1 MLARLFVIFGGL
13 LVLVLCAA
21 LVVPYFVDWTGYRAD
36 FEREASAVLG
46 RKVTVRGDATARLL
60 PFPSVTFS
68 NVAVAG
74 GPNGQPAMTVET
86 FSMDAELAP
95 FLRGEVLIFDMRLVR
110 PKARIDIAADGT
122 VDWTIRPSSPF
133 DPGQIS
139 IEKLTVTEGQI
150 ALSHAAGGRSH
161 LISEINST
169 ISAKSLAGP
178 WRLDGSLLLDGLRTT
193 IAASTGKAEPDGQ
206 MRLRLKADPDAYPL
220 VIETDGNVGLV
231 EGAAVYSGQFKISG
245 ADQTAARQLGTG
257 GEALKVSA
265 GKPDPGFRL
274 NGKFS
279 LDHQKLGVDEFRF
292 ETGPRDNPYT
302 ADGKAAVDLGLKPHF
317 SIEADGAQ
325 VQFDEAVGAAA
336 GAGLT
341 LSERVAALEQALLD
355 LPKPT
360 IPGTVEVKLPA
371 VVAGDTT
378 VRDVHLSAEPAEGG
392 WAVKSLAATLP
403 GRAKLEA
410 NGMVSVEDHFGFT
423 GSLLLAVAQPSGFAA
438 WLSKDVDEAIRRL
451 PAAGFK
457 AKVDLSE
464 KHQAFSDLE
473 LILGKAKFSG
483 RIDSSQPDD
492 TRPSVLMQ
500 LEGGELDVDGLA
512 AFASIFVSDKGANR
526 FSDRD
531 LDFQIKAGPVSA
543 GGLTADSVDT
553 ALRLRDGLLEIDRLS
568 VGGLAG
574 ASISATGRIKDFPA
588 SPTGKLDASVV
599 AVDLKPLIDVAVQH
613 YPDNAVLK
621 GLAERAAAYPELFQ
635 DARIDAVTSA
645 ADNGDGTTGLA
656 MSAQGKA
663 GGSAF
668 SASLSGKGA
677 LDRPLEAPV
686 TLTFNARNADAT
698 ALLALYGLP
707 ALPLGMLGEATTE
720 VSAKGTLGGGL
731 ATRFSLAGNDFK
743 AGFDGTIADT
753 PQGAAAKGKV
763 SLETADIEPWLMTT
777 GVGLPGMGTGM
788 STSLAADAD
797 YGNGLLVLSGLS
809 GAVNEA
815 AVSGDVNIDIKE
827 GLPHLAGALSLD
839 ELDLDP
845 MAVMLFGD
853 QAFLVNDRTWPTAPF
868 SQKSSLPFTADLDLT
883 AASLAAG
890 PLATAYDAALSLQL
904 DQEGIRVSDLK
915 AKFLG
920 GALSGLFELKNNDGT
935 GLFSS
940 QMKLAGADLV
950 AVLPEAGIS
959 GSGEFS
965 TALSTSGK
973 SVDAMVAALSGSGTA
988 TLKGMT
994 IAGFNPDAFGAF
1006 IAKADA
1012 IGRDIDASKTAGFVP
1027 QIAAAGSF
1035 PAQDTDIAFT
1045 IAGGTL
1051 RAPPVKFESPGAT
1064 LSADI
1069 TADLNTST
1077 VDAKGEIAYR
1087 PGDEALVG
1095 SEPILNFSVDGPF
1108 GATKRQ
1114 FDSEPLAQ
1122 FLTQRALEKEQQRV
1136 EAMQAALLEKQRLR
1150 REVRYYAA
1158 LQTER
1163 ERAAEELRRQQEAA
1177 RLKAEADAKAKAEAE
1192 AQAQAE
1198 AEARAQ
1204 AEAKAKAEA
1213 DAKAQADAEAR
1224 AQAEA
1229 KAKAEADAKAK
1240 AEAEAQAQAEAE
1252 ARAQAEAKAKA
1263 DAAAKAE
1270 AEARAKAEAAAK
1282 AAADAEAKAKA
1293 AQQAAEEAAQAE
1305 EQQRQRAEE
1314 ALRIASEEKARLDA
1328 ERKAAAERAERE
1340 PPAAN
1345 NVPPPVQPP
1354 PKLKLDPSSIDDLL
1368 KSLNGG

>member
-13 LVLVLCAA
+13 FVLVLCAA
-21 LVVPYFVDWTGYRAD
+21 LVVPYFVDWTGYRAE
-36 FEREASAVLG
+36 FEREASAILG
-46 RKVTVRGDATARLL
+46 RKVTVQGDATARLL

-95 FLRGEVLIFDMRLVR
+95 FLRGEVLIFDMRLVH
-110 PKARIDIAADGT
+110 PKATIDIANDGT
-122 VDWTIRPSSPF
+122 VDWAMRPSSPF
-133 DPGQIS
+133 DLNQIS

-150 ALSHAAGGRSH
+150 ELRHAAGGRSH
-161 LISEINST
+161 IFSEINST

-178 WRLDGSLLLDGLRTT
+178 WRMDGTLRLDGLRTT
-193 IAASTGKAEPDGQ
+193 VAASTGKAEGNGQ

-220 VIETDGNVGLV
+220 VIETDGNAGIVN
-231 EGAAVYSGQFKISG
+231 GAAIYSGQFKISG
-245 ADQTAARQLGTG
+245 ADKNSAELRGSD
-257 GEALKVSA
+257 GETVKVSA

-292 ETGPRDNPYT
+292 ETGPLDNPYT
-302 ADGKAAVDLGLKPHF
+302 ADGKASVDLGLKPNF
-317 SIEADGAQ
+317 AIEANGAQ
-325 VQFDEAVGAAA
+325 VQLDEAVGAPA

-341 LSERVAALEQALLD
+341 LDQRIAGLEQALLD

-378 VRDVHLSAEPAEGG
+378 VRDVHLSAEPVDGG
-392 WAVKSLAATLP
+392 WKIKSLAATLP
-403 GRAKLEA
+403 GRTTLEA
-410 NGMVSVEDHFGFT
+410 DGMLVLNVQSHFGFT

-438 WLSKDVDEAIRRL
+438 WLSRDVDEAIRRL

-464 KHQAFSDLE
+464 NHQSFSDLE

-492 TRPSVLMQ
+492 AKPSVLMR

-526 FSDRD
+526 FANSD

-543 GGLTADSVDT
+543 GGLTADTVDT
-553 ALRLRDGLLEIDRLS
+553 ALRLRDGLLEVDRLS

-588 SPTGKLDASVV
+588 SPTGKLDASIV
-599 AVDLKPLIDVAVQH
+599 AVDLKPLIDVAAQH

-621 GLAERAAAYPELFQ
+621 GLASRAAAYPDLFQ
-635 DARIDAVTSA
+635 DARVDLVASA

-656 MSAQGKA
+656 VSGQGKA

-677 LDRPLEAPV
+677 PDKLLDAPV
-686 TLTFNARNADAT
+686 TLTFNAKNPDAT

-707 ALPLGMLGEATTE
+707 ALPLGMLGEATTDI
-720 VSAKGTLGGGL
+720 SAKGTFGGGL
-731 ATRFSLAGNDFK
+731 TTSFSLAGNDFK
-743 AGFDGTIADT
+743 AGFEGTIADT
-753 PQGAAAKGKV
+753 PQGPTAKGKIN
-763 SLETADIEPWLMTT
+763 LDAADIEPWLMTS
-777 GVGLPGMGTGM
+777 GIGLPGMGAGM
-788 STSLAADAD
+788 STSLSAQGD
-797 YGNGLLVLSGLS
+797 YGNGLLVLDNVS
-809 GAVNEA
+809 GAINEA
-815 AVSGDVNIDIKE
+815 AVSGDVNIDAKD
-827 GLPHLAGALSLD
+827 GVPHLAGALALD

-845 MAVMLFGD
+845 MAVALFGD
-853 QAFLVNDRTWPTAPF
+853 SAFLADKNGANKNGADKNAADKNAADKSASEKGGAWPAAPF

-883 AASLAAG
+883 TAALAAG
-890 PLATAYDAALSLQL
+890 PFATAYDASFALKL

-920 GALSGLFELKNNDGT
+920 GALTGLFELKNNDGT
-935 GLFSS
+935 GLFTG
-940 QMKLAGADLV
+940 QMKLAGADL
-950 AVLPEAGIS
+950 ANVLPDAGIGGIS
-959 GSGEFS
+959 DFS
-965 TALSTSGK
+965 TTLSTSGK
-973 SVDAMVAALSGSGTA
+973 SVDAMIAALSGSGTA
-988 TLKGMT
+988 ALKGLQV
-994 IAGFNPDAFGAF
+994 AGVNPGAF
-1006 IAKADA
+1006 STLLAKADA
-1012 IGRDIDASKTAGFVP
+1012 IGRDIDAAKTAGFAP
-1027 QIAAAGSF
+1027 QIAADGNFA
-1035 PAQDTDIAFT
+1035 AKDADIAFT

-1051 RAPPVKFESPGAT
+1051 RAPPISLENPAAT

-1069 TADLNTST
+1069 TADLNAST
-1077 VDAKGEIAYR
+1077 VSAKGAITYR

-1095 SEPILNFSVDGPF
+1095 SEPAVNFTAEGPF
-1108 GATKRQ
+1108 GAVKRQ

-1158 LQTER
+1158 LQDAR
-1163 ERAAEELRRQQEAA
+1163 DKAAEELRQQEEAA
-1177 RLKAEADAKAKAEAE
+1177 RLKAEADAKAKAEAD
-1192 AQAQAE
+1192 AQ
-1198 AEARAQ
+1198 
-1204 AEAKAKAEA
+1204 AKAEA
-1213 DAKAQADAEAR
+1213 DAKAQA
-1224 AQAEA
+1224 
-1229 KAKAEADAKAK
+1229 EADAKAK
-1240 AEAEAQAQAEAE
+1240 AD
-1252 ARAQAEAKAKA
+1252 AEAKAKA
-1263 DAAAKAE
+1263 DADAKA
-1270 AEARAKAEAAAK
+1270 KADADAK
-1282 AAADAEAKAKA
+1282 AAAE
-1293 AQQAAEEAAQAE
+1293 QQAADEAAKAQADE
-1305 EQQRQRAEE
+1305 EQRQKAEE
-1314 ALRIASEEKARLDA
+1314 AKRIASQEKARLEA
-1328 ERKAAAERAERE
+1328 ERKAAEPKVERAPLPEASDN
-1340 PPAAN
+1340 PPAKPKAN
-1345 NVPPPVQPP
+1345 PFT
-1354 PKLKLDPSSIDDLL
+1354 IDNLL
-1368 KSLNGG
+1368 KSLQ

>member
-13 LVLVLCAA
+13 FVLVLCAA
-21 LVVPYFVDWTGYRAD
+21 LVVPYFVDWTGYRAE
-36 FEREASAVLG
+36 FEREASAILG
-46 RKVTVRGDATARLL
+46 RKVTVQGDATARLL

-110 PKARIDIAADGT
+110 PKATIDIAADGT
-122 VDWTIRPSSPF
+122 VDWAMRPSSPF
-133 DPGQIS
+133 DLNQIS
-139 IEKLTVTEGQI
+139 IEKLTVTEGQVE
-150 ALSHAAGGRSH
+150 LRHAAGGRSH
-161 LISEINST
+161 LMSEINST

-178 WRLDGSLLLDGLRTT
+178 WRMDGTLRLDGLRTS
-193 IAASTGKAEPDGQ
+193 IAASTGKAEGNGQ

-220 VIETDGNVGLV
+220 VIETDGNAGIVN
-231 EGAAVYSGQFKISG
+231 GAAVYSGQFKISG
-245 ADQTAARQLGTG
+245 ADKNSAELRGTD
-257 GEALKVSA
+257 GETVKVSA

-274 NGKFS
+274 NGKFA

-292 ETGPRDNPYT
+292 ETGPLDNPYT
-302 ADGKAAVDLGLKPHF
+302 ADGKASVDLGLKPSF
-317 SIEADGAQ
+317 AIEASGAQ
-325 VQFDEAVGAAA
+325 VQFDEAVGAQA

-341 LSERVAALEQALLD
+341 LDQRIAGLEQALLD

-360 IPGTVEVKLPA
+360 MPGTVEVKLPA

-378 VRDVHLSAEPAEGG
+378 VRDVHLSAEPTDGG
-392 WAVKSLAATLP
+392 WSVKSLAATLP
-403 GRAKLEA
+403 GRTTLEA
-410 NGMVSVEDHFGFT
+410 NGMLSVEDHFGFT

-464 KHQAFSDLE
+464 KRQAFSDLE

-492 TRPSVLMQ
+492 AKPSVLMR
-500 LEGGELDVDGLA
+500 LEGGELDVDGLT

-531 LDFQIKAGPVSA
+531 LDFQIKAGPISA
-543 GGLTADSVDT
+543 GGLTADTVDT

-599 AVDLKPLIDVAVQH
+599 AVDLKPLIDVAAQH

-621 GLAERAAAYPELFQ
+621 GLASRAAAYPDLFQ
-635 DARIDAVTSA
+635 DARVDLVASA

-656 MSAQGKA
+656 VSGQGKA

-677 LDRPLEAPV
+677 VDKLLDAPV
-686 TLTFNARNADAT
+686 ALTFNAKNPDAT

-707 ALPLGMLGEATTE
+707 ALPLGMLGEASTDI
-720 VSAKGTLGGGL
+720 SAKGTLGGGL
-731 ATRFSLAGNDFK
+731 ATSFSLAGNDFK
-743 AGFDGTIADT
+743 AGFDGTVADT
-753 PQGAAAKGKV
+753 PQGPIAKGKL
-763 SLETADIEPWLMTT
+763 SLDAADIEPWLMTT
-777 GVGLPGMGTGM
+777 GIGLPGMGAGM
-788 STSLAADAD
+788 STSLSAQGD
-797 YGNGLLVLSGLS
+797 YGNGLLVLNNLS

-815 AVSGDVNIDIKE
+815 AVSGDVNVDVKD
-827 GLPHLAGALSLD
+827 GVPHLAGALVLD
-839 ELDLDP
+839 ELDFDP
-845 MAVMLFGD
+845 MAVALFGD
-853 QAFLVNDRTWPTAPF
+853 SAFLVDKGAGDKGGAWPAAPF

-883 AASLAAG
+883 TAALAAG
-890 PLATAYDAALSLQL
+890 PFAAAYDAAFSLKL

-920 GALSGLFELKNNDGT
+920 GALTGLFELKNNDGT
-935 GLFSS
+935 GLFTGH
-940 QMKLAGADLV
+940 MKLAGADL
-950 AVLPEAGIS
+950 ANVLPDAGIS
-959 GSGEFS
+959 GNGEFS
-965 TALSTSGK
+965 MALSTSGK

-988 TLKGMT
+988 TLKSLRV
-994 IAGFNPDAFGAF
+994 AGVNPDAFSAF
-1006 IAKADA
+1006 LAKGDA
-1012 IGRDIDASKTAGFVP
+1012 IGRDIDAAKTAGFAP
-1027 QIAAAGSF
+1027 QIAADGSL
-1035 PAQDTDIAFT
+1035 AAKDTDIAFT
-1045 IAGGTL
+1045 VAGGTL
-1051 RAPPVKFESPGAT
+1051 RAPPISLENPAAT
-1064 LSADI
+1064 LSADV

-1077 VDAKGEIAYR
+1077 VSAKGAITYR

-1095 SEPILNFSVDGPF
+1095 SEPIVNFTAEGPF
-1108 GATKRQ
+1108 GAVKRQ

-1158 LQTER
+1158 LQDAR
-1163 ERAAEELRRQQEAA
+1163 DKAAEELRQQEEAA
-1177 RLKAEADAKAKAEAE
+1177 RLKAE
-1192 AQAQAE
+1192 
-1198 AEARAQ
+1198 

-1213 DAKAQADAEAR
+1213 DAR
-1224 AQAEA
+1224 AQ
-1229 KAKAEADAKAK
+1229 AEADAKAK
-1240 AEAEAQAQAEAE
+1240 ADAQAKAD
-1252 ARAQAEAKAKA
+1252 AEAKAKA
-1263 DAAAKAE
+1263 DAQAAAEQQAADEAAKAQADEQERQKVEEAMRIASQEKARLE
-1270 AEARAKAEAAAK
+1270 AER
-1282 AAADAEAKAKA
+1282 KA
-1293 AQQAAEEAAQAE
+1293 AQQAP
-1305 EQQRQRAEE
+1305 
-1314 ALRIASEEKARLDA
+1314 KV
-1328 ERKAAAERAERE
+1328 ERAPLPEANDN
-1340 PPAAN
+1340 PPAR
-1345 NVPPPVQPP
+1345 
-1354 PKLKLDPSSIDDLL
+1354 PKSNPFTIDNLL
-1368 KSLNGG
+1368 KSLQ